1 MDCGAPVPPDATII
15 KAQGGKPLKE
25 HATLYTVGTLA
36 RSTLNTSS
44 RLDDCESRASL
55 RAEVLQRTG
64 MLIAVGGPCCPRRVF
79 AEFGFIVAHPGIWVY
94 ANMGGAGA
102 GACAMWGCGWP
113 VYPSHGIP
121 FSSRPPQTWRR
132 HHVTSAANSW
142 DAGSHSRH
150 ARKHLH
156 ATQPSTTSLRRAA
169 EPVACQARRGSH
181 AQQRAGAQRTN
192 WFLR

>member
-1 MDCGAPVPPDATII
+1 MRASVSQSVTSRPPGLTPPSPRTAPLPRSMRACARSRLLALPKTQRVDCGAPVPPDATII

-79 AEFGFIVAHPGIWVY
+79 AEFGFNFHRSPPGHMGVCKYGGGGGGGMCDVGVWVAR
-94 ANMGGAGA
+94 
-102 GACAMWGCGWP
+102 
-113 VYPSHGIP
+113 IP
-121 FSSRPPQTWRR
+121 IAWHTFFLS
-132 HHVTSAANSW
+132 TSTDLEEAPCYLC
-142 DAGSHSRH
+142 R
-150 ARKHLH
+150 
-156 ATQPSTTSLRRAA
+156 
-169 EPVACQARRGSH
+169 
-181 AQQRAGAQRTN
+181 
-192 WFLR
+192 

>member
-1 MDCGAPVPPDATII
+1 VDCGAPVPPDATII

-44 RLDDCESRASL
+44 RLDDCESRASPSL

-102 GACAMWGCGWP
+102 GACAMWGCGWRIP
-113 VYPSHGIP
+113 MAYLFPLDLHRPGGGTMLPLPLTVGTQVHTHG
-121 FSSRPPQTWRR
+121 T
-132 HHVTSAANSW
+132 HVNTSMQ
-142 DAGSHSRH
+142 HSR
-150 ARKHLH
+150 A
-156 ATQPSTTSLRRAA
+156 LRA
-169 EPVACQARRGSH
+169 
-181 AQQRAGAQRTN
+181 
-192 WFLR
+192 